1 MSSRIRLA
9 HGYRLRQVVLL
20 RLPLEK
26 NSVAMSSAIELQEIA
41 TVANNGT
48 TIAAFVGKDSPRG
61 APSVLVLAEEHLRE
75 RASKVMMRLMHLGSD
90 LRGPARM
97 LSHKD
102 AIKIVAMSS
111 RIRLAHGY
119 KLRQVVPHL
128 SLLATHSV
136 LMKSGIALQEV
147 VAMHGMSVAIMVAAQ
162 VQELLGVEAH
172 ARRHLPKHLR
182 EHLRGNTL
190 NRIGLAMAL
199 PSQARVADVKHIHH
213 LLWNGEGVHKKG
225 RTVDP
230 VAKVTM
236 HPAR

>member
-1 MSSRIRLA
+1 MA
-9 HGYRLRQVVLL
+9 PKQG
-20 RLPLEK
+20 
-26 NSVAMSSAIELQEIA
+26 AELQEAPMI
-41 TVANNGT
+41 VKIGT
-48 TIAAFVGKDSPRG
+48 TTAI
-61 APSVLVLAEEHLRE
+61 LTLAEEHLPE
-75 RASKVMMRLMHLGSD
+75 RARRVMMHLGSD
-90 LRGPARM
+90 LRDPARM
-97 LSHKD
+97 LSHKE